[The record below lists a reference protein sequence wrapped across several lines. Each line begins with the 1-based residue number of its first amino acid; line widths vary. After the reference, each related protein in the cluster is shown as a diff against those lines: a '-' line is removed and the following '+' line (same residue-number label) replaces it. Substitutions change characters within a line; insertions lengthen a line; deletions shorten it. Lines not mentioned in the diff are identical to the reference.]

1 MFRMILN
8 KEFSN
13 DYEKFG
19 RIMWYVFIRKA
30 SLDETIQLLLNFTQT
45 VLGSCS
51 VIKPTITLCKNSIDE
66 TISNDDKIRKLKIA
80 VLAELAYYAD
90 HLDSVGF
97 MLSINKYDNDDIIP
111 EKITF
116 STEET
121 MITGYIAKHAAS
133 DAVKYVMNRV

>member
-1 MFRMILN
+1 MFRMIQN
-8 KEFSN
+8 RAFSN

-51 VIKPTITLCKNSIDE
+51 VINPVITLCKNSIDE
-66 TISNDDKIRKLKIA
+66 TITNNDNIHKLKIA
-80 VLAELAYYAD
+80 VLAELDYYAE
-90 HLDSVGF
+90 HLDPVGF
-97 MLSINKYDNDDIIP
+97 MLSVNKYDNDDIIP

-121 MITGYIAKHAAS
+121 MITGYMAKHAAS
-133 DAVKYVMNRV
+133 DAVKYVMDRV